1 MNSNTE
7 KIILSDWNFSL
18 ADNRASSNEI
28 KKQKIKPGKWYSA
41 QVPGTIHTDLLN
53 NKLIDNPF
61 YSDNELKLDWI
72 SRCDWIYNTEF
83 ILKEKRNY
91 NLVINGIDTI
101 ADVYLNDKLI
111 LSCKNMFLSYKID
124 IEKFLRQGRNEL
136 KIYFHSPVNYSI
148 KEENRHG
155 KLPVA
160 LNSYRVYIRKAQY
173 SFGWDWGPSF
183 PTSGIWKNI
192 ILEEKREAEIENV
205 LFTTKCIGLNYAVV
219 KISASI
225 KTKKTNSYKLFIR
238 LQNSEVVI
246 EKKVNITKSGNI
258 AAEFEVANPN
268 LWWPNGE
275 GNQDLYNLSISI
287 VDKENKIIDAVEKK
301 AGIRTVELIQ
311 KEKNENTFK
320 LRINGKDIFA
330 KGVDWIPADSFLPR
344 ITNEKYLKLL
354 TLAKDANMNMVRVW
368 GGGIYE
374 NELFYN
380 LCDELG
386 LLVWQDFMFAC
397 GSYPEHEDFIQN
409 VKEEVNQNVAK
420 LQHHPSI
427 AVWCGNNENE
437 WIWFQE
443 QKSSYKKMPGYKIYN
458 KVIPDII
465 KSIDSTLCYWQSSPF
480 GKETDPNSFNS
491 GNTHQWEIWS
501 RWIDYEN
508 VKHDQSLFVTEFGFQ
523 GPANKDTFEKYLPEE
538 NMNINDKVFEFHN
551 KQVEGPER
559 INRFLSGHLPLNTN
573 WEDYLYLTQL
583 NQGFALKTCLEHWRT
598 NGRTNGSLIWQ
609 LNDCWPVTSWAI
621 VDSELQPKLAYHFV
635 KNIFARQI
643 VFFSKRENYIEINL
657 QNQNRKEFNG
667 SLRINVIDVSTG
679 ESDKE
684 INKEIV
690 VKAKSKIIVDIIS
703 SEFFNGS
710 KNFIVFA
717 SLLNNNGSLVNT
729 NYYKEKPWKY
739 FKSAEAKISLQI
751 SVKDSNK
758 QVSVK
763 TNKPAYFVDLYS
775 PGIVFNNRGFTILP
789 GEEII
794 INISGENVGK
804 IKTNDIKIFSLNKY
818 L

>member
-192 ILEEKREAEIENV
+192 ILEEKREVEIENV

-690 VKAKSKIIVDIIS
+690 VKAKSKIIVDKIS

-710 KNFIVFA
+710 KNFIVIG

-758 QVSVK
+758 QVLVK